1 MAPTSGNFCTLV
13 LGLDICTCCEFG
25 AICVRQSADLFD
37 FEITLLWAD
46 QMFPSSS
53 FLSIDFSAAS
63 IVSRCLICLTS
74 ISSFLWFD
82 FHKGFLC
89 CLYCVFV
96 WFWVHLLLPLI
107 WFLCCLYCVSQQPVT
122 CLLLVTAAVDKW
134 STIVAFN
141 PVFHPRQ
148 GQLLWPSGQFLD
160 NSCPDRNSRWSRWL
174 RQWLP
179 LLCRRHIKP
188 VLEEEMVGARSES
201 RSVSVSSIL
210 VIVAM
215 LLKSATT
222 TSTDLERSRIG
233 FQSWPLKKLETPF
246 VNFASAG
253 ETTTRVRHS
262 DITGGEKVTFEL
274 TLKYKWSTFRSQ
286 DQQLFSNF

>member
-107 WFLCCLYCVSQQPVT
+107 WFLCCCLYCVLLFDLLFDLISTKDFSVASIVSHCSQCDLP
-122 CLLLVTAAVDKW
+122 APGD
-134 STIVAFN
+134 S
-141 PVFHPRQ
+141 
-148 GQLLWPSGQFLD
+148 
-160 NSCPDRNSRWSRWL
+160 SCW
-174 RQWLP
+174 
-179 LLCRRHIKP
+179 
-188 VLEEEMVGARSES
+188 
-201 RSVSVSSIL
+201 
-210 VIVAM
+210 
-215 LLKSATT
+215 
-222 TSTDLERSRIG
+222 
-233 FQSWPLKKLETPF
+233 
-246 VNFASAG
+246 
-253 ETTTRVRHS
+253 
-262 DITGGEKVTFEL
+262 
-274 TLKYKWSTFRSQ
+274 
-286 DQQLFSNF
+286 